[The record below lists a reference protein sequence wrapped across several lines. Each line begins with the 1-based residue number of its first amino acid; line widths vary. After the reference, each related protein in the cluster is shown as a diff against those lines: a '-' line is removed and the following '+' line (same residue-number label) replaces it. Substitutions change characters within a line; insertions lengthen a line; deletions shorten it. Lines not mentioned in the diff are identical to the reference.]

1 MKHICSVCGDSIRS
15 VLIKGA
21 IAFGSQYDVLF
32 CGRCEVGKTFPVPSR
47 EDLSGLYASGRYRT
61 KVGLRFHG
69 GVEKFIGLGRLQ
81 RRRRIER
88 YINKGAVLDIGCGRG
103 LFLDIMKRHG
113 WNVTGVEVDRETAE
127 RVSRTY
133 GIEVIEEGR
142 MLNALSEGQF
152 DVVTMYHVL
161 EHLPDPVGMIREC
174 GRVLRKGGLLV
185 IAVPNLHSLQGIFGK
200 SKWLHLDLPFHLHHF
215 SEAGLRK
222 ILESNLFTTR
232 TVRRFDWEY
241 NVFGWLQTI
250 LNRTGIR
257 ENALYDF
264 LKSRDIG
271 TERSRRGPDGSLL
284 LSFLLLPLCFPI
296 SLVLSLTESYLF
308 GRGGTVEVHAF
319 RS

>member
-1 MKHICSVCGDSIRS
+1 MKNACSVCGDSIHRI
-15 VLIKGA
+15 LIKGA
-21 IAFGSQYDVLF
+21 IAFGSRYDVLY

-69 GVEKFIGLGRLQ
+69 GIEKFIGLGRLQ

-88 YINKGAVLDIGCGRG
+88 YIGKGAVLDIGCGRG
-103 LFLDIMKRHG
+103 LFLDTMKRHG
-113 WNVTGVEVDRETAE
+113 WNVMGVEVDREMAE

-133 GIEVIEEGR
+133 DIEVIEEGR
-142 MLNALSEGQF
+142 MPNVLSEGQF
-152 DVVTMYHVL
+152 DVVTIYHVL

-174 GRVLRKGGLLV
+174 GRVLRKGGMIV
-185 IAVPNLHSLQGIFGK
+185 IAVPNFHSLQGLFGK

-215 SEAGLRK
+215 SETGLRTL
-222 ILESNLFTTR
+222 LESHRFTIR
-232 TVRRFDWEY
+232 AVRRFDWEY
-241 NVFGWLQTI
+241 NVFGWLQTL

-257 ENALYDF
+257 KNALYDF
-264 LKSRDIG
+264 LKSREIG
-271 TERSRRGPDGSLL
+271 DERSRRGPDGSLF
-284 LSFLLLPLCFPI
+284 LSFLLLPLFFPV
-296 SLVLSLTESYLF
+296 SLVLSLAESYLF